1 MGEVFE
7 ADAKEVAGLAVLANE
22 VADKAGDAVRFT
34 RDNATPGGNFGEG
47 LMQTLFSPLTV
58 AADAASSRFD
68 GHTAMC
74 RGIGTELNRAA
85 WMYRDQERKNY
96 EALNAQ
102 IPACLLDEYGPDVAA
117 PGFAEDYPDRARYV
131 SPEDIKL
138 EPPVT
143 DAEDIR
149 TLIADRAG
157 WLGDVDDAIKAVT
170 GWSALEETIK
180 PIGGNW
186 NELKRIGESHKIAG
200 EAMENCGKNLEA
212 GATQV
217 SDHWAGK
224 AEEAFQDYTGRQVEA
239 MTWEAPVGRVIK
251 KSLEV
256 AADEIKRITLE
267 VVENLADLLAKEV
280 TIDDIVDL
288 LKFAVKKVPFV
299 GTTIQGVVIID
310 IIRTVQGR
318 VTELVDSIQGIVDT
332 VSGFLAAVV
341 SPSGKLNELSA
352 ETLGPIAE
360 KIDDKK
366 KKAELI
372 RDLAGVADADG
383 PLHKPTVTFSVG
395 TGPDPWADAA

>member
-7 ADAKEVAGLAVLANE
+7 ADAKEVAGLAVLAND
-22 VADKAGDAVRFT
+22 VADKAGEAARFT
-34 RDNATPGGNFGEG
+34 QDNAAPGGNFGEG
-47 LMQTLFSPLTV
+47 LMQTLFSPLEA

-85 WMYRDQERKNY
+85 WMYRDQEQKNY

-102 IPACLLDEYGPDVAA
+102 IPACLLDEYGSDVAA
-117 PGFAEDYPDRARYV
+117 PGFAEDYPDPARYV
-131 SPEDIKL
+131 APEDIKL

-170 GWSALEETIK
+170 GWSALEETVK

-186 NELKRIGESHKIAG
+186 NELKRIGESHKVAG

-212 GATQV
+212 GAKQV

-224 AEEAFQDYTGRQVEA
+224 AEEAFQDYAHRQVEA
-239 MTWEAPVGRVIK
+239 MTWEGPVGGVIK
-251 KSLEV
+251 RLLEV

-267 VVENLADLLAKEV
+267 VVDNLADLLIKEV
-280 TIDDIVDL
+280 TIDDVISL

-299 GTTIQGVVIID
+299 GTTIQGVVIVD
-310 IIRTVQGR
+310 IIMSVKDR
-318 VTELVDSIQGIVDT
+318 VTVLVDSIRGIVDT

-341 SPSGKLNELSA
+341 SPSGQLNELSEA
-352 ETLGPIAE
+352 TLGPIA
-360 KIDDKK
+360 KK
-366 KKAELI
+366 VDGTKKQAEFA
-372 RDLAGVADADG
+372 RDLASVADADG
-383 PLHKPTVTFSVG
+383 PLHKPTEPFSVG
-395 TGPDPWADAA
+395 IGPDPWADAA